1 MDTIIGM
8 DTIMGM
14 DTILCRTQFY
24 MPAVSVWRH
33 YLTYYLTL
41 RYQVHRSWYL
51 TFEVHN
57 LFLWGGASPTFGRT
71 MVLLFSN
78 NGNSKM
84 LGHPTAGSMDNR
96 GRDAFRENNGMV
108 TKYREQWLYC
118 SRTMEIPKFSN
129 GGWGRPWKPQRITDG
144 VTLTL
149 AYCY

>member
-1 MDTIIGM
+1 MVAVYRWNSNVCQQYTRG
-8 DTIMGM
+8 
-14 DTILCRTQFY
+14 TQWCSMTSLPHLLPHFGL
-24 MPAVSVWRH
+24 H
-33 YLTYYLTL
+33 G
-41 RYQVHRSWYL
+41 VHRSWYP
-51 TFEVHN
+51 TFGVHN

-118 SRTMEIPKFSN
+118 SRTMEIPKCSN